1 MTIIGQE
8 ELSEEEEAAAG
19 RGKTGNQ
26 LAPPPAA
33 AAVSQLAI
41 GETLQLA
48 IVETSHNAMPYFL
61 YNTSSHNITASL
73 HNSVCCPLILFFLAR
88 GYKERKNIAMQSFSL

>member
-33 AAVSQLAI
+33 VSQLAI

-48 IVETSHNAMPYFL
+48 TVETSHNAMPYF
-61 YNTSSHNITASL
+61 
-73 HNSVCCPLILFFLAR
+73 
-88 GYKERKNIAMQSFSL
+88 